1 MVGSDDLARWAVL
14 DYLARW
20 VGSDYSDRW
29 ADLDYLAR
37 WVGLGYSDRW
47 ADLDY
52 LARWVGSD
60 RPHCLGRLDRAA
72 AVVHLACRDSGVR
85 AHSGY

>member
-1 MVGSDDLARWAVL
+1 VVGSDD
-14 DYLARW
+14 LARW

-29 ADLDYLAR
+29 ADLGYLAR

>member
-1 MVGSDDLARWAVL
+1 MVGSDDLARWVGSDYSGRWADL
-14 DYLARW
+14 GYLARW
-20 VGSDYSDRW
+20 VG
-29 ADLDYLAR
+29 
-37 WVGLGYSDRW
+37 
-47 ADLDY
+47 LDY